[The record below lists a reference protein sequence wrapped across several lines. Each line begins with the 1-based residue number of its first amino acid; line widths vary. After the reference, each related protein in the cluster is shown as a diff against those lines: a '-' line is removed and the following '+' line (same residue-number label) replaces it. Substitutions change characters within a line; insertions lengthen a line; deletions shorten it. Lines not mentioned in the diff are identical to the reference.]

1 MRLMVIMVRWVG
13 GGLVAFGRSE
23 PKHGV
28 TSSLVIPTVRAAMDV
43 TLINSLKM
51 VEGKEVALRAEAPLV
66 VDKVDSA
73 IEEAVSLVVAK
84 IMAGSLVVGSLGAG
98 KIVARSLVVDRVAG
112 TRVMALI
119 KAALNG
125 AARAVANRTVANRTV
140 ANRTVTAKAV
150 ALTHQAETLGATLA
164 PAMLKLAKRTGAEQR
179 PQRPQIRQGK
189 RTLQTH
195 GVGARGVA
203 AVVMVEVTLM
213 VVALMVAVAL
223 TPTPLT

>member
-43 TLINSLKM
+43 TLINSLKV

-125 AARAVANRTVANRTV
+125 AARAVANRTV